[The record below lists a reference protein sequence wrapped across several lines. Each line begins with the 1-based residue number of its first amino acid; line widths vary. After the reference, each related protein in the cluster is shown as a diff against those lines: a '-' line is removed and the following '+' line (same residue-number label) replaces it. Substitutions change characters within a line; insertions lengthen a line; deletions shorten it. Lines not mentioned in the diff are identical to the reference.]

1 MIEKYNEVTMDF
13 LKNMDISNFKELSE
27 EEDKS
32 MKKDVLQRKYK
43 KIYYA
48 MIAFVC
54 ILSVLNMTA
63 SLDELSQ
70 YIITIVVVTV
80 FLTSVVIL
88 GYFYASFVEM
98 KMSQEKLKTLKAI
111 HLDNVKN
118 SFFLIKE
125 DREAIF
131 QNLEKFKIYS
141 ENEVMDLRKLI
152 IDGKLGEHHLKQLDL
167 RLRTEKL
174 KMNVLPSTT
183 ESIEEQRKES
193 QNV

>member
-80 FLTSVVIL
+80 FLSSVVIL